1 MTTSTTITPPRVQP
15 AIKRMTFIT
24 APGQATR
31 EADAVITASTSSVD
45 REGDIVVPTG
55 MRRDDL
61 RNIPLL
67 WGHDHSSLPIGAV
80 TQLDVDERS
89 IRAGWRWLTDDPF
102 AQRVRN
108 AFEQGIVRASSI
120 GFLPH
125 KAEPIKGGRGLR
137 FTDWT
142 LLELSLVPVGANAD
156 AVRQFKRLEL
166 DGPVSTDQASVLISE
181 LSTQLRN
188 GKTLSAE
195 RELALHDTL
204 VVIQALVKA
213 ESTSPPA
220 PEMAVV
226 GDDGV
231 VIRIAP
237 EVLSSAIT
245 TATKHEIATAL
256 GRIPDD
262 EPIFV
267 TRGSN
272 EPVISLSNQELA
284 ELVREGL
291 SASVRDALRDLT
303 GRVD

>member
-1 MTTSTTITPPRVQP
+1 MPTTNRTPPRVQP

-24 APGQATR
+24 AAGQATGD
-31 EADAVITASTSSVD
+31 ADAVITASTSSVD
-45 REGDIVVPTG
+45 REGDVVEPLR

-67 WGHDHSSLPIGAV
+67 WGHDHSSLPIGTV

-125 KAEPIKGGRGLR
+125 KAEPIKGGRGMR
-137 FTDWT
+137 YTDWT

-156 AVRQFKRLEL
+156 AVRQFKRLGLE
-166 DGPVSTDQASVLISE
+166 GPTSCSQASMLVEE
-181 LSTQLRN
+181 LSAQLRN
-188 GKTLSAE
+188 GKTLSDSHQAQLQE
-195 RELALHDTL
+195 AL
-204 VVIQALVKA
+204 VVLRTLTLA
-213 ESTSPPA
+213 ESTPPPA
-220 PEMAVV
+220 PDVAAIT
-226 GDDGV
+226 DDGA

-237 EVLSSAIT
+237 QALAAAVKSV
-245 TATKHEIATAL
+245 TKAEIDIAF

-262 EPIFV
+262 EPIFA
-267 TRGSN
+267 TRDD
-272 EPVISLSNQELA
+272 EPVITLSNQELA

-291 SASVRDALRDLT
+291 QASVRDALFDLT
-303 GRVD
+303 GRID